1 MARHT
6 CTAGIF
12 LLACTL
18 ALGFTAG
25 TGMAASGAKKRPVV
39 TEAVPIT
46 AHELLKRITAEKG
59 KVVIVNVFAS
69 WCPPCREE
77 IPGLIAI
84 RNQFSD
90 QELVLIG
97 VSIDKAGTG
106 EGKDKTPKALK
117 KFMGE
122 MSFNFPVYLA
132 APGFEATVGVTAVP
146 QLLMYD
152 RSGALVGNHK
162 GLVNQDDLA
171 EAIRT
176 LLQEQAK

>member
-1 MARHT
+1 M
-6 CTAGIF
+6 
-12 LLACTL
+12 
-18 ALGFTAG
+18 
-25 TGMAASGAKKRPVV
+25 V
-39 TEAVPIT
+39 
-46 AHELLKRITAEKG
+46 
-59 KVVIVNVFAS
+59 VNVFAS

-97 VSIDKAGTG
+97 VSIDKAGSG
-106 EGKDKTPKALK
+106 DGKDKTPKALS

-152 RSGALVGNHK
+152 KSGALVGNHK

-171 EAIRT
+171 EAITT
-176 LLQEQAK
+176 LLKEQAK